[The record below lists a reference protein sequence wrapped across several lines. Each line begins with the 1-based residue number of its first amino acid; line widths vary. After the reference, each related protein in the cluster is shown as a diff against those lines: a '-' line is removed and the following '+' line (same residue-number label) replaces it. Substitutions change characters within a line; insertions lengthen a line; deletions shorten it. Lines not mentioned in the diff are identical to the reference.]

1 MIQFSLVIIIF
12 INLILALP
20 RLYGGIPSGIDSNS
34 HLFKCLYIYEFT
46 KKFGHFP
53 NWSDAWYG
61 GYPISLFYPPLSYH
75 IVVFVMHFGIPPLL
89 AYKLTEI
96 IFYALVTPLS
106 IYSLAQ
112 GLKFKKEVGL
122 LAALLFSGIPEILLN
137 LMRMDRYPNIIAIP
151 LVCLFFAIFLRIK
164 SLKYFFLSYILL
176 GSIMLT
182 HHLTALYISL
192 LFPLFII
199 YQRINKNKI
208 STSFLIALSV
218 LFCAFILAAF
228 WTFPFTLNLNQLQE
242 NPFVNRS
249 ILGTHT
255 FFDTI
260 TDIKS
265 IGLGQV
271 ILMLFTG
278 FIFVISLF
286 KERFESYFK
295 RIFQKSNL
303 IIIIFIVILILIL
316 IISHILL
323 QDFLDIIYLT
333 LLGVIILSLIFYIPF
348 FSKINIL
355 ERKAALIFCFVWFFL
370 FFWLG
375 QGDEALLFQLL
386 PYWQK
391 LDPDRFILFS
401 SIPLA
406 ILGGFILDEIFG
418 IFSLDSRSSS
428 LSSFIRHR
436 KILLT
441 IGLIIPLLS
450 VNIIQL
456 NSFTT
461 DTTLYLANHATP
473 NEIIRYFEGQNDYGR
488 ILPINC
494 PNWIY
499 SFPVIG
505 SNKSIIDGWYPQ
517 GRQLT
522 LLRSIRS
529 YSINDLSLDPNRT
542 EIWSTLIE
550 NAENLAIGW
559 ILIGDIQYVEL
570 VPLKK
575 FTLELHA
582 DGIFVYKAKFK
593 ISMIDTNPDYLADN
607 FVLRRI
613 SPERFVIE
621 AQEIM
626 SPVELIIKEAYFPY
640 WVASVNK
647 MPIEVSRN
655 TDGFIQLKIDRLG
668 EFVIE
673 LRYEEQTNLA
683 AGISFLTLFGIP
695 ILLEILR
702 RNFYAKNS
710 RRRKLFN
717 L

>member
-1 MIQFSLVIIIF
+1 
-12 INLILALP
+12 
-20 RLYGGIPSGIDSNS
+20 
-34 HLFKCLYIYEFT
+34 
-46 KKFGHFP
+46 
-53 NWSDAWYG
+53 
-61 GYPISLFYPPLSYH
+61 
-75 IVVFVMHFGIPPLL
+75 
-89 AYKLTEI
+89 
-96 IFYALVTPLS
+96 
-106 IYSLAQ
+106 
-112 GLKFKKEVGL
+112 
-122 LAALLFSGIPEILLN
+122 
-137 LMRMDRYPNIIAIP
+137 
-151 LVCLFFAIFLRIK
+151 
-164 SLKYFFLSYILL
+164 
-176 GSIMLT
+176 MLT
-182 HHLTALYISL
+182 HHLTAFYISL

-199 YQRINKNKI
+199 YQRINNNKI
-208 STSFLIALSV
+208 SSSFLIAVSV
-218 LFCAFILAAF
+218 LFCAFMLAAF
-228 WTFPFTLNLNQLQE
+228 WTFPFALNLNQLQE

-278 FIFVISLF
+278 VIIVISLF
-286 KERFESYFK
+286 KDHFESNVK
-295 RIFQKSNL
+295 RIFLKSNL
-303 IIIIFIVILILIL
+303 IIIVFFVILALVL
-316 IISHILL
+316 IISYVLL
-323 QDFLDIIYLT
+323 QDILDIIYLT

-348 FSKINIL
+348 FGKINIH
-355 ERKAALIFCFVWFFL
+355 ERKAALIFCFMWFFF

-418 IFSLDSRSSS
+418 IFPLDSPSSS
-428 LSSFIRHR
+428 LSIFTRH
-436 KILLT
+436 KKFLLT
-441 IGLIIPLLS
+441 TGLVIPLIA

-456 NSFTT
+456 NSFTA
-461 DTTLYLANHATP
+461 DTTLYRANHVSP
-473 NEIIRYFEGQNDYGR
+473 NEIINYFEGQNDYGR

-505 SNKSIIDGWYPQ
+505 GNKSIIDGWYPQ

-542 EIWSTLIE
+542 EIWSNFIE

-575 FTLELHA
+575 FSLELHA
-582 DGIFVYKAKFK
+582 DGVFVYKAKFK
-593 ISMIDTNPDYLADN
+593 VSMIDTNPNYLADN

-613 SPERFVIE
+613 SPEKFVIE

-626 SPVELIIKEAYFPY
+626 SPVEITIKEAYFPY
-640 WVASVNK
+640 WVAFVNK

-655 TDGFIQLKIDRLG
+655 ADGFIQLNIDRLG
-668 EFVIE
+668 EFIIE
-673 LRYEEQTNLA
+673 LRYEEQFNLA
-683 AGISFLTLFGIP
+683 AGISILALFGIP
-695 ILLEILR
+695 ILLEIYR
-702 RNFYAKNS
+702 RNFYAKNT
-710 RRRKLFN
+710 RLRKLFN